1 MVNIIELLEKAG
13 LKGRGGAGFPTSDKW
28 QTVLNTKS
36 DMKYIV
42 VNGAEGEPGVAK
54 DHFILKNYLE
64 TVVEGVKIGLK
75 TIDNSRGYIY
85 LKKEY
90 LAEFGDKLS
99 ELIKGLPV
107 ELFEKKGGYLSG
119 EETTLCN
126 VIEGRSKE
134 PRVKPPYPCTVGIHG
149 CPTLVNN
156 VETWYHIAKISK
168 GEYKKS
174 RFYTISGEAKN
185 PGVYEM
191 DENCSIDKILKD
203 TDNYPNF
210 DFFVQS
216 GGGMAG
222 EILLSNELK
231 EQGPSASSGQGAIV
245 IYNKDHTDGKELI
258 ESWVDFFYAENCD
271 KCTPCREG
279 IYRIREMFRSK
290 KFDQQTLND
299 IFFVLEKTSLCSL
312 GKAIAVP
319 IKSYYKKIGL

>member
-1 MVNIIELLEKAG
+1 MIDIIKLMEEAK
-13 LKGRGGAGFPTSDKW
+13 LKGRGGAGFPTYQKW
-28 QTVLNTKS
+28 QTVLDTKS
-36 DMKYIV
+36 DIKYIV
-42 VNGAEGEPGVAK
+42 VNGAEGEPGVKK
-54 DHFILKNYLE
+54 DHFILDNYLD
-64 TVVEGVKIGLK
+64 VVIEGLKIGLE
-75 TIDNSRGYIY
+75 TIDNSKAYIY

-90 LAEFGDKLS
+90 LDEFGDKLKK
-99 ELIKGLPV
+99 LIKDLPI

-134 PRVKPPYPCTVGIHG
+134 PRIKPPYPCTVGING

-191 DENCSIDKILKD
+191 EENCFIDKILRE

-222 EILLSNELK
+222 EILLDTELG
-231 EQGPSASSGQGAIV
+231 QVARGQGAIV
-245 IYNKDHTDGKELI
+245 IYNKTCTDGMELI